1 MHLPGTFAGL
11 LIPLSLLVGFCHGNG
26 PKDNP
31 DNLTWVYPEKDWQ
44 GQIYHLVPD
53 TTCWHLEMKHFKSAE
68 VREPVTCKFY
78 RDRDCAKDLI
88 KEVGAPGVK
97 DFDALF
103 AGTKVPTDIWV
114 KCAVKKP

>member
-1 MHLPGTFAGL
+1 MNQNASRLMQKILKSSGTELYNGSQQNKCDGSFEEMHDLEVGSILEFY
-11 LIPLSLLVGFCHGNG
+11 LVDFDLREG
-26 PKDNP
+26 
-31 DNLTWVYPEKDWQ
+31 
-44 GQIYHLVPD
+44 
-53 TTCWHLEMKHFKSAE
+53 EMKHFKSAE